1 MASKGPRSKLD
12 HETRARRQKALEAPR
27 EPHRPKTHWDHVLEE
42 MVWLSKDFESERKWK
57 LAQAKK
63 VALRASKGMLDQATR
78 GEKKLKEEE
87 QRLRKVALN
96 ISKDVKKFW
105 VKIEKLVLYK
115 HQMVLDEKKKKAL
128 DKQLEFLLGQTERYS
143 TMLAENLV
151 DKPSE
156 QYAAQDKPRIAY
168 KKGDDANIPEQVND
182 EPQLDTTDNDDEYD
196 VQSEDEVED
205 DEHTIE
211 EDDEHTIEEDEALIT
226 AEERQEELE
235 ALHNET
241 DIPLEELLNRYTV
254 EKGSRE
260 SSENGATPSAN
271 GEDHCERKGNNMS
284 AASDMEI
291 SCSSVNDSRRCV
303 SYNDLLEIRTN
314 ETRNQLSISDDPA
327 KERKQIFDD
336 QSLIVVKLLQ
346 KISGEHGEWTKKVVG
361 ISSISSPYGITGF
374 CFDRVGLT
382 ITRNISREEKINK
395 KWFRFEVKHF
405 SAVTKFI
412 CSDLQKGRLV

>member
-303 SYNDLLEIRTN
+303 S
-314 ETRNQLSISDDPA
+314 
-327 KERKQIFDD
+327 
-336 QSLIVVKLLQ
+336 
-346 KISGEHGEWTKKVVG
+346 
-361 ISSISSPYGITGF
+361 
-374 CFDRVGLT
+374 
-382 ITRNISREEKINK
+382 
-395 KWFRFEVKHF
+395 
-405 SAVTKFI
+405 
-412 CSDLQKGRLV
+412 